1 VAVPSHSQ
9 HEAAEPQPEAA
20 LAEQTALVPRD
31 IGRMLA
37 LQRSAGNRAVGRMLA
52 SDQRSLISTG
62 ELATNWRRARDSRPG
77 SAKEPGTRFRL
88 PEARKIQAMMT
99 AAEVP
104 EDKIKEMVATGLTRM
119 RRDGA
124 LPKTND
130 PIPDIIKRLFPSPGT
145 FDEAEFAKVVDVADR
160 KQMYMSAA
168 DAESKLTPADKTKLI
183 SAMGRADLMLTGA
196 EGDAA
201 NIKRVFGTRAAD
213 AKANYGKART
223 ALAELKKNIDTNVH
237 TDYNGDDAQTGLGGW
252 ASFSSKMVHL
262 EPDTVAAKDPD
273 DAALTILHEC
283 MHLAD
288 ASIGDDGGYYP
299 SSVDK
304 SAGWETMTDDEKV
317 TNAAHYEEVPK
328 RKLGKS
334 VFKPDQTFKP
344 GVSASTGGA
353 ISFENQVRLK
363 ARDYVRRA
371 WDAAV
376 DTHNGIRKV
385 RVDTENGNAAALFA
399 TYEARIL
406 EVSAITK
413 MTIHL
418 QKPKPHTIAT
428 LDVTQCEG
436 VAHGLSR
443 MTRLV
448 GKQPVPAAPVAP
460 KTKQNYIDEAVAGA
474 AKDYGALTGNATDD
488 KTLIDWMVAHYGN
501 VGLP

>member
-1 VAVPSHSQ
+1 MAGPSHAPQ
-9 HEAAEPQPEAA
+9 QAAEPQHEAVPA
-20 LAEQTALVPRD
+20 GRAGLVPGD
-31 IGRMLA
+31 VGRMLA
-37 LQRSAGNRAVGRMLA
+37 LQRTAGNRAVGRMLA
-52 SDQRSLISTG
+52 SDHRSLISTG
-62 ELATNWRRARDSRPG
+62 ELAAHWRRARDSRPG
-77 SAKEPGTRFRL
+77 SARQPGTLFRL
-88 PEARKIQAMMT
+88 PEAARIKAMMA

-104 EDKIKEMVATGLTRM
+104 EDKIKEMVATALTRM

-124 LPKTND
+124 LPKTAD
-130 PIPDIIKRLFPSPGT
+130 PVPDIMKRLFPAPGT
-145 FDEAEFAKVVDVADR
+145 FDEAEFAKVVDITDR
-160 KQMYMSAA
+160 SQIYKSAA

-183 SAMGRADLMLTGA
+183 AAMGRADLMLAGA

-201 NIKRVFGTRAAD
+201 NLKRVFGTRATD
-213 AKANYGKART
+213 AKANYGKAKT
-223 ALAELKKNIDTNVH
+223 ALGELKKNIDTNVH

-252 ASFSSKMVHL
+252 ASFSSQMVHL
-262 EPDTVAAKDPD
+262 EPDTAAAKDPD

-288 ASIGDDGGYYP
+288 RSIGDDGGYYP
-299 SSVDK
+299 PSAAK

-317 TNAAHYEEVPK
+317 TNAAHYEEIPK

-334 VFKPDQTFKP
+334 VFKPNQKFKP

-353 ISFENQVRLK
+353 VSFETQVRLK

-376 DTHNGIRKV
+376 DAHNGIRKV
-385 RVDTENGNAAALFA
+385 RVDTEKGSTALFT

-436 VAHGLSR
+436 VAHGLSV
-443 MTRLV
+443 MTDLV

-460 KTKQNYIDEAVAGA
+460 KIKQDYVDEVVAGTA
-474 AKDYGALTGNATDD
+474 NAYGALTGNATDD
-488 KTLIDWMVAHYGN
+488 KALMDWMVAHYGN

>member
-1 VAVPSHSQ
+1 
-9 HEAAEPQPEAA
+9 
-20 LAEQTALVPRD
+20 
-31 IGRMLA
+31 
-37 LQRSAGNRAVGRMLA
+37 
-52 SDQRSLISTG
+52 
-62 ELATNWRRARDSRPG
+62 
-77 SAKEPGTRFRL
+77 
-88 PEARKIQAMMT
+88 
-99 AAEVP
+99 
-104 EDKIKEMVATGLTRM
+104 
-119 RRDGA
+119 
-124 LPKTND
+124 
-130 PIPDIIKRLFPSPGT
+130 
-145 FDEAEFAKVVDVADR
+145 
-160 KQMYMSAA
+160 
-168 DAESKLTPADKTKLI
+168 
-183 SAMGRADLMLTGA
+183 
-196 EGDAA
+196 
-201 NIKRVFGTRAAD
+201 
-213 AKANYGKART
+213 
-223 ALAELKKNIDTNVH
+223 
-237 TDYNGDDAQTGLGGW
+237 
-252 ASFSSKMVHL
+252 MVHL

-288 ASIGDDGGYYP
+288 GSIGDDGGYYP
-299 SSVDK
+299 PSVAK

-317 TNAAHYEEVPK
+317 TNAAHYEEIPK

-353 ISFENQVRLK
+353 VSFETQVRLK

-376 DTHNGIRKV
+376 DAHNGIRKV

-460 KTKQNYIDEAVAGA
+460 KTKQDYIDEAVAGA

-488 KTLIDWMVAHYGN
+488 KNADRLDGRPLRERRPAVTESVVVRLRGCPRGRRERRARERADRRPRAAAPTRAPARAAARAHEPAPAPRALLRRSRVRCASCRTSRWSSSRTPRWTTSRRSPG
-501 VGLP
+501 